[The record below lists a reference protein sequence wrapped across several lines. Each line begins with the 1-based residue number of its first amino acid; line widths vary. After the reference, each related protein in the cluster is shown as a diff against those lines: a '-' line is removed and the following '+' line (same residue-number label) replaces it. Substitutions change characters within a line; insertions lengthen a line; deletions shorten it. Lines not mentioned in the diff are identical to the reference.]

1 MSFVYRYLDRAG
13 DVRYIGMVKGDSL
26 DCLARRIK
34 EHSREGFLSS
44 WRIQYVGGLTR
55 TDADLL
61 ESHLINSCLRPELLR
76 NKAKTSFGEITIA
89 TIKPLRWRS
98 ASGAL
103 PTTRSALIS
112 RIDHLYSL
120 FGHRIREFSELRSIY
135 EQLFLLSKKQLS
147 EALIKYEDAWDT
159 VVKSQRRA
167 GNE

>member
-13 DVRYIGMVKGDSL
+13 DVRYIGMVKGDTL
-26 DCLARRIK
+26 DCLARRIN
-34 EHSREGFLSS
+34 EHSREGFRSS
-44 WRIQYVGGLTR
+44 WSIQYIGGLTR

-76 NKAKTSFGEITIA
+76 NKAKTSFGKITIA
-89 TIKPLRWRS
+89 TIKPLHWRR

-112 RIDHLYSL
+112 SIDCLYYR
-120 FGHRIREFSELRSIY
+120 FGHRIREFPELRSIH
-135 EQLFLLSKKQLS
+135 EQLSLLSKEQLS
-147 EALIKYEDAWDT
+147 EALIKFEDAWDT

-167 GNE
+167 GG